1 MKDPL
6 PPHPPPHPPPP
17 LLSMTRV
24 PKSIKNHYV
33 DSFLINSDNLRSFLS
48 SHEISNPELEDVP
61 FTISKLY
68 NQKMEAI
75 LESCGNDWARLDSAS
90 SPLILFVQIIDEL
103 LREDHLNISSRCRF
117 ILNSFSK
124 TLESWMIW

>member
-1 MKDPL
+1 
-6 PPHPPPHPPPP
+6 
-17 LLSMTRV
+17 MTRV

-33 DSFLINSDNLRSFLS
+33 DSFLINSENLKSFLS
-48 SHEISNPELEDVP
+48 SHEISNTELEDVS

-90 SPLILFVQIIDEL
+90 SPLILFVQCIDEL
-103 LREDHLNISSRCRF
+103 LSEDHSNISSRCRF

>member
-1 MKDPL
+1 MKD
-6 PPHPPPHPPPP
+6 HHHHH

-24 PKSIKNHYV
+24 PKSIKNHYI
-33 DSFLINSDNLRSFLS
+33 DSFIINSENLQSFLS
-48 SHEISNPELEDVP
+48 SHKISNSELEDVS

-68 NQKMEAI
+68 NQKVDDI
-75 LESCGNDWARLDSAS
+75 LQSCGNDWTRLDSAS
-90 SPLILFVQIIDEL
+90 SPLILFVQCIDEL
-103 LREDHLNISSRCRF
+103 LREDHLDISSRCRI

>member
-1 MKDPL
+1 MKDL
-6 PPHPPPHPPPP
+6 HHHLHHLLL

-24 PKSIKNHYV
+24 PKSIKNHYI
-33 DSFLINSDNLRSFLS
+33 DSFLINSENLKSFLS
-48 SHEISNPELEDVP
+48 SHEISNSELEEVSS
-61 FTISKLY
+61 TISKLY
-68 NQKMEAI
+68 NQKVDAI

-90 SPLILFVQIIDEL
+90 SPLILFVQCIDEF
-103 LREDHLNISSRCRF
+103 LRDHLDISSRCRF